1 MALQGV
7 YQIDQTAP
15 VKIDKVKYDFAEEN
29 REIVH
34 RTQDPPDA
42 KLRRDF
48 L

>member
-34 RTQDPPDA
+34 RTQEPA
-42 KLRRDF
+42 GR
-48 L
+48 